1 MPKQVEE
8 VIDIIPL
15 PVLVEWRIRLK
26 NWIKRHKVA
35 VIVIGLALFA
45 VIAAVILVPRMMR
58 GNGEAKE
65 QETKQNT
72 IELAKMD
79 LSSSVSAT
87 GTIESA
93 TTKIVSANV
102 SNVKVKKVL
111 VKEGDEVTK
120 GQSLLTFDESDLQS
134 TLDDAEDSL
143 SDVKTQNSNE
153 LTAAKRKLT
162 EAQETYSS
170 QKKKLAAAV
179 ASAKSDYQTAKKAVS
194 EAATAAEKSQAQEKL
209 SQAKSA
215 YEQAKQEQE
224 TGNKQ
229 NKSSVQSAKDAI
241 TTTQTNNKKS
251 LREAER
257 SVEDAREALEACSVT
272 APIAGTVTAIG
283 VEAGDTYS
291 GGDLIEISDC
301 ANLQVST
308 SVDEYDISDV
318 EEGQKV
324 VILTDATGEEEL
336 EGRITYVAKT
346 MGSSFDSSGA
356 SGSSG
361 SGSAGTISSTGTT
374 SSSSG
379 YEVRI
384 KLNST
389 NDKLRIGMTA
399 KCSIIKEEAADV
411 YAVPYDAIHTN
422 TNGDT
427 VLYVMDSSGMRSE
440 VAVTKGMESDYY
452 VEVSGEGLS
461 DGLQVI
467 IPTDSTSS
475 SSDKESSS
483 GSLDGLMG
491 GGKQGGDRGGRGGGG
506 GAPGGMPGM

>member
-1 MPKQVEE
+1 M
-8 VIDIIPL
+8 
-15 PVLVEWRIRLK
+15 K
-26 NWIKRHKVA
+26 NWIKKHKVL
-35 VIVIGLALFA
+35 VILVVVILLLA
-45 VIAAVILVPRMMR
+45 ITAAILVPRML
-58 GNGEAKE
+58 GGGEAPE
-65 QETKQNT
+65 QEAKQNT

-93 TTKIVSANV
+93 ASKTVSASV
-102 SNVKVKKVL
+102 SDVEVKKVL

-120 GQSLLTFDESDLQS
+120 GQSLVTFDQSDLQS
-134 TLDDAEDSL
+134 SLDDAEESL
-143 SDVKTQNSNE
+143 ADVKVQNSNE
-153 LTAAKRKLT
+153 LAAAKRKLS
-162 EAQETYSS
+162 EARETYSS
-170 QKKKLAAAV
+170 QKKKLAANT
-179 ASAKSDYQTAKKAVS
+179 ASAKSEYESAKKAVS
-194 EAATAAEKSQAQEKL
+194 QAETAAEKSQAQEKL

-224 TGNKQ
+224 TGNSQ
-229 NKSSVQSAKDAI
+229 NKASVQTASDTV

-257 SVEDAREALEACSVT
+257 SVEDAKAALEACSVT
-272 APIAGTVTAIG
+272 SPMDGTVTAIG

-308 SVDEYDISDV
+308 TVDEYDIS
-318 EEGQKV
+318 EIAKGQKV

-336 EGRITYVAKT
+336 EGKITYVAQT
-346 MGSSFDSSGA
+346 MGSSLDSS

-361 SGSAGTISSTGTT
+361 SGNAGTMSSTSAA
-374 SSSSG
+374 SSTSG

-384 KLNST
+384 RLNST
-389 NDKLRIGMTA
+389 NEKLRIGMTA

-411 YAVPYDAIHTN
+411 YAVPYDAVHTN

-452 VEVSGEGLS
+452 VEVSGDELS
-461 DGLQVI
+461 EGLQVI
-467 IPTDSTSS
+467 IPTDSTSA
-475 SSDKESSS
+475 SSDKEDSS
-483 GSLDGLMG
+483 GSLDGFLG
-491 GGKQGGDRGGRGGGG
+491 GGQQSGGRGNRGGG

>member
-1 MPKQVEE
+1 M
-8 VIDIIPL
+8 
-15 PVLVEWRIRLK
+15 K
-26 NWIKRHKVA
+26 NWIKKHKVL
-35 VIVIGLALFA
+35 VILVVVILLLA
-45 VIAAVILVPRMMR
+45 ITAAILVPRML
-58 GNGEAKE
+58 GGGEAPE
-65 QETKQNT
+65 QEVKQNT

-93 TTKIVSANV
+93 ASKTVSASV
-102 SNVKVKKVL
+102 SDVEVKKVL

-120 GQSLLTFDESDLQS
+120 GQSLVAFDQSDLQS
-134 TLDDAEDSL
+134 SLDDAEESL
-143 SDVKTQNSNE
+143 ADVKVQNSNE
-153 LTAAKRKLT
+153 LAAAKRKLS
-162 EAQETYSS
+162 EARETYSS
-170 QKKKLAAAV
+170 QKKKLAANK
-179 ASAKSDYQTAKKAVS
+179 ASAKSEYESAKKAVS
-194 EAATAAEKSQAQEKL
+194 QAETAAEKSQAQEKL

-224 TGNKQ
+224 TGNSQ
-229 NKSSVQSAKDAI
+229 NKASVQTASDTV

-257 SVEDAREALEACSVT
+257 SVEDAKAALEACSVT
-272 APIAGTVTAIG
+272 SPMDGTVTAIG

-308 SVDEYDISDV
+308 TVDEYDIS
-318 EEGQKV
+318 EIAKGQKV

-336 EGRITYVAKT
+336 EGKITYVAQT
-346 MGSSFDSSGA
+346 MGSSLDSS

-361 SGSAGTISSTGTT
+361 SGNASTMSSTSAA
-374 SSSSG
+374 SSTSG

-384 KLNST
+384 RLNST
-389 NDKLRIGMTA
+389 NEKLRIGMTA

-411 YAVPYDAIHTN
+411 YAVPYDAVHTN

-452 VEVSGEGLS
+452 VEVSGDELS
-461 DGLQVI
+461 EGLQVI
-467 IPTDSTSS
+467 IPTDSTSA
-475 SSDKESSS
+475 SSDKEDSS
-483 GSLDGLMG
+483 GSLDGFLG
-491 GGKQGGDRGGRGGGG
+491 GGQQSGGRGNRGGG

>member
-1 MPKQVEE
+1 MVFFCFTS
-8 VIDIIPL
+8 
-15 PVLVEWRIRLK
+15 EWRIRLK
-26 NWIKRHKVA
+26 NWMKRHKVP
-35 VIVIGLALFA
+35 VIVLVVIVLV
-45 VIAAVILVPRMMR
+45 VIAAVILVPRML
-58 GNGEAKE
+58 GSGDEPE

-72 IELAKMD
+72 IDLAKMD

-93 TTKIVSANV
+93 TSKTVSASV
-102 SNVKVKKVL
+102 SNVEIKKVL
-111 VKEGDEVTK
+111 VKEGDQVTK
-120 GQSLLTFDESDLQS
+120 GQSLLTFDQTDLQS
-134 TLDDAEDSL
+134 ALDDAEESL
-143 SDVKTQNSNE
+143 SDVKAQNSNE
-153 LTAAKRKLT
+153 LAAAKRKLT

-170 QKKKLAAAV
+170 QKKKLAANV
-179 ASAKSDYQTAKKAVS
+179 SSAKSEYESAKKAVS
-194 EAATAAEKSQAQEKL
+194 DADTAAEKSQAQEKL

-224 TGNKQ
+224 TSNKQ
-229 NKSSVQSAKDAI
+229 NQSSVQSARDAI

-257 SVEDAREALEACSVT
+257 SVQDAKDALAACSVT
-272 APIAGTVTAIG
+272 APIDGTVTAIG

-301 ANLQVST
+301 TNLQVST

-336 EGRITYVAKT
+336 EGKITYVAQT
-346 MGSSFDSSGA
+346 MGSSLDSSGT

-361 SGSAGTISSTGTT
+361 SGNAGTMSSSGTT
-374 SSSSG
+374 SSASG

-389 NDKLRIGMTA
+389 NEKLRIGMTA

-452 VEVSGEGLS
+452 VEVSGDELS
-461 DGLQVI
+461 EGLQVI

-483 GSLDGLMG
+483 GSLDGLIG
-491 GGKQGGDRGGRGGGG
+491 GGNQGGDRGGRGSRGGS
-506 GAPGGMPGM
+506 GAPGGGMPGM

>member
-1 MPKQVEE
+1 M
-8 VIDIIPL
+8 
-15 PVLVEWRIRLK
+15 K
-26 NWIKRHKVA
+26 NWIKKHKVL
-35 VIVIGLALFA
+35 VILVVVILLLA
-45 VIAAVILVPRMMR
+45 ISAVILVPRML
-58 GNGEAKE
+58 GGGEAPE
-65 QETKQNT
+65 QEAKQNT

-93 TTKIVSANV
+93 ASKTVSASV
-102 SNVKVKKVL
+102 SDVEVKKVL

-120 GQSLLTFDESDLQS
+120 GQSLVTFDQSDLQS
-134 TLDDAEDSL
+134 SLDDAEESL
-143 SDVKTQNSNE
+143 ADVKVQNSSE
-153 LTAAKRKLT
+153 LAAAKRKLS
-162 EAQETYSS
+162 EARETYSS
-170 QKKKLAAAV
+170 QKKKLAANT
-179 ASAKSDYQTAKKAVS
+179 ASAKSEYESAKKAVS
-194 EAATAAEKSQAQEKL
+194 QAETAAEKSQAQEKL

-224 TGNKQ
+224 TGNSQ
-229 NKSSVQSAKDAI
+229 NKASVQTASDTV

-257 SVEDAREALEACSVT
+257 SVEDAKAALEACSVT
-272 APIAGTVTAIG
+272 SPMDGTVTAIG

-301 ANLQVST
+301 VNLQVST
-308 SVDEYDISDV
+308 TVDEYDIS
-318 EEGQKV
+318 EIAKGQKV

-336 EGRITYVAKT
+336 EGKITYVAQT
-346 MGSSFDSSGA
+346 MGSSLDSS

-361 SGSAGTISSTGTT
+361 SGNAGTMSSTSAA
-374 SSSSG
+374 SSTSG

-384 KLNST
+384 RLNST
-389 NDKLRIGMTA
+389 NEKLRIGMTA

-411 YAVPYDAIHTN
+411 YAVPYDAVHTN

-452 VEVSGEGLS
+452 VEVSGDELS
-461 DGLQVI
+461 EGLQVI
-467 IPTDSTSS
+467 IPTDSTSA
-475 SSDKESSS
+475 SSDKEDSS
-483 GSLDGLMG
+483 GSLDGFLG
-491 GGKQGGDRGGRGGGG
+491 GGQQSGGRGNRGGG